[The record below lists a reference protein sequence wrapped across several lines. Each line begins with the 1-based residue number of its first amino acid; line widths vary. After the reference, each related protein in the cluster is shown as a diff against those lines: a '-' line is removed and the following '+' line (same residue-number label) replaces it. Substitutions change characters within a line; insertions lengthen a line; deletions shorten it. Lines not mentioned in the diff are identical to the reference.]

1 MIINLHFTIINQI
14 YSQKQSLTN
23 MKSYRLCII
32 VFATLLALSSCKT
45 SNSSKQNQ
53 SNQKSIPA
61 VSVVTAQA
69 QDVKDE
75 NTFTSNIEP
84 NVKNNIVSQSAGRIK
99 NILVDVGS
107 RVRKGQLLAEMDE
120 VNLVKLKLQL
130 VNDSIEMGRL
140 TELFKAGGVS
150 QADFDLAKLKLELSE
165 KTYNNLLENTALRSP
180 INGIVTAR
188 NYDKG
193 DMYNMQ
199 LPIFVVEQIAPV
211 KMLINISERQFSRVH
226 TGMNFDITVEALP
239 GETFR
244 GKVNL
249 IHPTIDAKTHT
260 FQVEVVSE
268 NADNRLR
275 PGMFARVTASF
286 GSNHHIVIPDI
297 AVVKQVGSGEHFVY
311 VLNPDNTVK
320 YQKVKIG
327 KRMGNQYEIL
337 SGINEGDQ
345 LVTNGQARLKD
356 GIEVTIAQ

>member
-1 MIINLHFTIINQI
+1 
-14 YSQKQSLTN
+14 
-23 MKSYRLCII
+23 MKSFTLSI
-32 VFATLLALSSCKT
+32 VTFSVLSVLGSCQPKT
-45 SNSSKQNQ
+45 TGKEKQDP
-53 SNQKSIPA
+53 QKSIPT
-61 VSVVTAQA
+61 VSVITAQS
-69 QDVKDE
+69 QDVEDE
-75 NTFTSNIEP
+75 STFTSNIMA
-84 NVKNNIVSQSAGRIK
+84 NAKNNIVSQTAGRIK

-107 RVRKGQLLAEMDE
+107 RVGKGQLLAEMDD

-150 QADFDLAKLKLELSE
+150 QADFDLAKLKLNLSK

-199 LPIFVVEQIAPV
+199 LPIFVVEQIIPV

-226 TGMNFDITVEALP
+226 AGMVFDISVEALP
-239 GETFR
+239 GETFK

-260 FQVEVVSE
+260 FQVEIVS
-268 NADNRLR
+268 NNTDSRLR

-286 GSNHHIVIPDI
+286 GSNRHIVVPDI
-297 AVVKQVGSGEHFVY
+297 AVVKQIGSGEHFVY
-311 VLNPDNTVK
+311 VLNADNTVK
-320 YQKVKIG
+320 YQKVELG
-327 KRMGNQYEIL
+327 KRLGNQYEIL
-337 SGINEGDQ
+337 SGINEGDRV
-345 LVTNGQARLKD
+345 VTNGQARLKD
-356 GIEVTIAQ
+356 GVAVTLTK

>member
-1 MIINLHFTIINQI
+1 
-14 YSQKQSLTN
+14 
-23 MKSYRLCII
+23 MKSFTLSI
-32 VFATLLALSSCKT
+32 VTFSILSVLGSCQPKT
-45 SNSSKQNQ
+45 TGKEKQDP
-53 SNQKSIPA
+53 QKSIPT
-61 VSVVTAQA
+61 VSVITAQS
-69 QDVKDE
+69 QDVEDE
-75 NTFTSNIEP
+75 STFTSNIMA
-84 NVKNNIVSQSAGRIK
+84 NAKNNIVSQTAGRIK

-107 RVRKGQLLAEMDE
+107 RVGKGQLLAEMDD

-150 QADFDLAKLKLELSE
+150 QADFDLAKLKLDLSK

-199 LPIFVVEQIAPV
+199 LPIFVVEQIIPV

-226 TGMNFDITVEALP
+226 AGMVFDISVEALP
-239 GETFR
+239 GETFK

-260 FQVEVVSE
+260 FQVEIVS
-268 NADNRLR
+268 NNTDSRLR

-286 GSNHHIVIPDI
+286 GSNRHIVVPDI
-297 AVVKQVGSGEHFVY
+297 AVVKQIGSGEHFVY
-311 VLNPDNTVK
+311 VLNADNTVK
-320 YQKVKIG
+320 YQKVELG
-327 KRMGNQYEIL
+327 KRLGNQYEIL
-337 SGINEGDQ
+337 SGINEGDRV
-345 LVTNGQARLKD
+345 VTNGQARLKD
-356 GIEVTIAQ
+356 GVAVTLTK

>member
-1 MIINLHFTIINQI
+1 
-14 YSQKQSLTN
+14 
-23 MKSYRLCII
+23 MKSFTLSI
-32 VFATLLALSSCKT
+32 VTFSVLSVLGSCQPKT
-45 SNSSKQNQ
+45 TGKEKQDP
-53 SNQKSIPA
+53 QKSIPT
-61 VSVVTAQA
+61 VSVITAQS
-69 QDVKDE
+69 QDVEDE
-75 NTFTSNIEP
+75 STFTSNIMA
-84 NVKNNIVSQSAGRIK
+84 NAKNNIVSQTAGRIK

-107 RVRKGQLLAEMDE
+107 RVGKGQLLAEMDD

-150 QADFDLAKLKLELSE
+150 QADFDLAKLKLDLSK

-199 LPIFVVEQIAPV
+199 LPIFVVEQIIPV

-226 TGMNFDITVEALP
+226 AGMVFDISVEALP
-239 GETFR
+239 GETFK

-260 FQVEVVSE
+260 FQVEIVS
-268 NADNRLR
+268 NNTDSRLR

-286 GSNHHIVIPDI
+286 GSNRHIVVPDI
-297 AVVKQVGSGEHFVY
+297 AVVKQIGSGEHFVY
-311 VLNPDNTVK
+311 VLNADNTVK
-320 YQKVKIG
+320 YQKVELG
-327 KRMGNQYEIL
+327 KRLGNQYEIL
-337 SGINEGDQ
+337 SGINEGDRV
-345 LVTNGQARLKD
+345 VTNGQARLKD
-356 GIEVTIAQ
+356 GVAVTLTK